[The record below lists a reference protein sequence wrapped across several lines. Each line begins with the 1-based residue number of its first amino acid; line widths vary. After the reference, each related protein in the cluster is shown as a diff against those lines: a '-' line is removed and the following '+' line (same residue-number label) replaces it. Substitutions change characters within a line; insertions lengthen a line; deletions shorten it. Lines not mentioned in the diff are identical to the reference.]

1 MKSGISFH
9 VDATQG
15 ASRRLTVNIE
25 IDGPFTGDVLE
36 LRFPRWI
43 PGSYFI
49 REPMQHLS
57 DLSATC
63 DGKEIKAKRI
73 DVDGIQISG
82 VSGASKLS
90 ITYRLLAAEMTCR
103 ANHLDASHV
112 HIMPPYTWVLPT
124 LGIDLSRMDLSH
136 NVTLDKPEDWQ
147 TATQLVGKEGEWVAN
162 GRDELL
168 DAIMESNSNP
178 MISFEIEGCM
188 QYLKLWDSGGLEI
201 PKKGVDRLIEAMK
214 LVIEE
219 HFALFGVPE
228 WKDYWTVLHLT
239 DSGRG
244 GLEHLRSQTSMMPRR
259 CLQEGNEDDW
269 RDLVSLFSHEFLHQ
283 WNVKQLRPVNFL
295 DYELQKEVHSD
306 LLWWF
311 EGLTSWLGDIICL
324 RSGAWTE
331 DDWKKD
337 WTRKMKRH
345 YDRNGMEH
353 ESLQESSH
361 DAWIHLYRPNSYSR
375 EVQISYYLEG
385 EMAIL
390 YLDIELRKRSD
401 GKFGMDDIMATLY
414 HNFKISAPT
423 PGITHSDIKNAIQDL
438 ESNHKINCPPGEL
451 GLGELLDSL
460 VSERKVPDTISAM
473 ESIGFKMVAEKKQDG
488 AWLGL
493 NMSNSPGSTK
503 VRTHLTGS
511 PCRNDIHTG
520 DEIVAIDG
528 LRVKSCKQMSAAI
541 YGNSGI
547 PTTITIAREGVLRE
561 VVVTP
566 IDNPHHL
573 VKVEGE
579 GNSIWN
585 AIKATSR

>member
-25 IDGPFTGDVLE
+25 IYGPFTGDVLE

-63 DGKEIKAKRI
+63 DGKEIETKRI
-73 DVDGIQISG
+73 DVDGIQVSG
-82 VSGASKLS
+82 VGDASKLS

-103 ANHLDASHV
+103 ANHLDTSHV

-136 NVTLDKPEDWQ
+136 KVTLDKPEDWQ
-147 TATQLVGKEGEWVAN
+147 TATQLVGKEGEWIAN

-244 GLEHLRSQTSMMPRR
+244 GLEHLRSQTSMMPRK

-283 WNVKQLRPVNFL
+283 WNVKQLRPTNFL

-331 DDWKKD
+331 EDWKKD

-361 DAWIHLYRPNSYSR
+361 DAWIHLY
-375 EVQISYYLEG
+375 L
-385 EMAIL
+385 
-390 YLDIELRKRSD
+390 
-401 GKFGMDDIMATLY
+401 
-414 HNFKISAPT
+414 
-423 PGITHSDIKNAIQDL
+423 
-438 ESNHKINCPPGEL
+438 
-451 GLGELLDSL
+451 SL
-460 VSERKVPDTISAM
+460 
-473 ESIGFKMVAEKKQDG
+473 
-488 AWLGL
+488 
-493 NMSNSPGSTK
+493 
-503 VRTHLTGS
+503 
-511 PCRNDIHTG
+511 IH
-520 DEIVAIDG
+520 I
-528 LRVKSCKQMSAAI
+528 
-541 YGNSGI
+541 
-547 PTTITIAREGVLRE
+547 
-561 VVVTP
+561 
-566 IDNPHHL
+566 
-573 VKVEGE
+573 
-579 GNSIWN
+579 
-585 AIKATSR
+585 